1 MARPIPRLPPVT
13 ITLRAGLLLAVSVT
27 ADTVSEAGPEVRE
40 RPRLVDVSPA
50 SANKPVLITSARF
63 GRTLDNAAR
72 RRRYLWTMAVR
83 VVCFLSAT
91 VTPLPWN
98 LLLLLAAAVL
108 PTIAVMLANAIDQR
122 TVGEPETEPPARPE
136 LPGSDVVKGVVEP
149 EEDQR

>member
-1 MARPIPRLPPVT
+1 M
-13 ITLRAGLLLAVSVT
+13 
-27 ADTVSEAGPEVRE
+27 
-40 RPRLVDVSPA
+40 SPA

-63 GRTLDNAAR
+63 GKTLDNAAR

-108 PTIAVMLANAIDQR
+108 PTVAVMLANAVDQR
-122 TVGEPETEPPARPE
+122 TVPEPETEVVARPE
-136 LPGSDVVKGVVEP
+136 LSGSGVVGGVVEP